1 MASESV
7 SRALAGLF
15 GSDEDEPL
23 TDQEWRRIHLMA
35 DLELKADAM
44 HRAAQLVENIL
55 ERNEERLLLDD
66 EGHLVIVGHLALYR
80 VNLPSFFEKMSN
92 PFAHHSFD
100 MVEVHPRSGMK
111 EKPEVAC
118 VQVQRQTSM
127 PAYDLLA
134 GYILGLMNDESQ
146 WLEESMAPLR
156 HTLMRVYGM
165 ARSPLTPSL
174 EAHLAE
180 SMDGVFDH
188 LLGTFTFS
196 GTNGWTWR
204 VHYAQPLEK
213 GFKIEYR
220 KPRQTCCN
228 TMFEN
233 PLTEAADHYAMGP
246 FMQVVEHLHL
256 CPNMLKTCS
265 SWDTDPIFIRKVALD
280 YPPVRRALLPHIEAE
295 DYDPN
300 MLYSY
305 YDEPLS
311 PKDAR
316 TVAALD
322 DRLRELA

>member
-7 SRALAGLF
+7 SRAHADLYD
-15 GSDEDEPL
+15 SDEDEPM
-23 TDQEWRRIHLMA
+23 TDQEWRRIHLLA

-55 ERNEERLLLDD
+55 ERNEERLMLDD
-66 EGHLVIVGHLALYR
+66 DGHLVIVGHLALYR

-220 KPRQTCCN
+220 KPRQTWWN

-233 PLTEAADHYAMGP
+233 HLTEASDHYAMGP

>member
-55 ERNEERLLLDD
+55 ERNEERLMLDD
-66 EGHLVIVGHLALYR
+66 DGHLVIVGHLALYR

-220 KPRQTCCN
+220 KPRQTWWN

-233 PLTEAADHYAMGP
+233 HLTEASDHYAMGP